1 MKTGSLF
8 SGYSGLDL
16 AVDAFFGSETVWV
29 SDIDPGACKILA
41 HHWPDLPN
49 LGDIT
54 RIDWQQVEPVDILT
68 GGFPCQD
75 LSHAGKRAGLKPG
88 TRSGLWSHM
97 AYAIQ
102 QLRPRY
108 VIAENVRGLLSA
120 SADSDLE
127 PCPWCLG
134 GSADG
139 EPALRALGCV
149 LGDLAELGYDT
160 QWTGLRAADVGAP
173 HGRFRI
179 FICAAD
185 RRRPAADSRSGGGW
199 KADSR
204 GRHMVREGGI
214 QSRRHESAG
223 SPRPGRVTTSDSEPS
238 GLQRS
243 PLGRLVGAGVSPE
256 RRAELATDPER
267 LGESGRGE
275 LRDLGGATPGGT
287 GEGLQRQPGSG
298 CR

>member
-139 EPALRALGCV
+139 EPALRALGLCSRRP
-149 LGDLAELGYDT
+149 G
-160 QWTGLRAADVGAP
+160 RARVRHAMDRP
-173 HGRFRI
+173 TRSR
-179 FICAAD
+179 
-185 RRRPAADSRSGGGW
+185 RRRPARTIPHL
-199 KADSR
+199 
-204 GRHMVREGGI
+204 HM
-214 QSRRHESAG
+214 RR
-223 SPRPGRVTTSDSEPS
+223 
-238 GLQRS
+238 
-243 PLGRLVGAGVSPE
+243 
-256 RRAELATDPER
+256 
-267 LGESGRGE
+267 
-275 LRDLGGATPGGT
+275 
-287 GEGLQRQPGSG
+287 
-298 CR
+298 